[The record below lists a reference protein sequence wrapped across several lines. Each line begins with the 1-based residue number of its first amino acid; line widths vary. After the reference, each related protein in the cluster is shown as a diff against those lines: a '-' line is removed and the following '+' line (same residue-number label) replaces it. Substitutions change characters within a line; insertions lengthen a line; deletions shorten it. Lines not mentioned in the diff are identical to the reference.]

1 LATITA
7 LRNRIIYS
15 FEEFE
20 HVQVRSGTFTV
31 VMALL
36 ALSWLNSPW
45 GDTWSY
51 SWTTPLNFSFET
63 LSSTK
68 PLGFWVSHVL
78 MALFFMVLG
87 LELKRILRVGELK
100 AWRDAAFP
108 AAAALGG
115 MLVPA
120 GIYLYLNPD
129 DYQAGWSVVATSDVA
144 AVLALLALAGGF
156 LPVALRVFLSST
168 AIFQGIGT
176 LLLTVILYA
185 SIQNLL
191 ALSIATGIFGLLVV
205 LRALRNRS
213 MWLYLLLGLAM
224 LAGFVVAGITG
235 AVAGVLLAF
244 VIPVHSRVAE
254 EDFIT
259 KSETVLQQL
268 NALQMMKRPEPG
280 EEMEEDYQAAVHTL
294 RVNCNQALSPLRRL
308 QQQLLPWAGY
318 FVLPLFALAFAPFA
332 YNSFEW
338 QDLFGTVPMGIAL
351 GLVLG
356 KPLGMLLFAWLAAVL
371 RLARIPAGLRWG
383 QLTGAALL
391 AGAGF
396 LLSLFQAHTVF
407 ADTALL
413 TLVKISVYLASAVSA
428 LLGILLLT
436 VVGKTKGP

>member
-1 LATITA
+1 M
-7 LRNRIIYS
+7 
-15 FEEFE
+15 
-20 HVQVRSGTFTV
+20 QVRSGTFTV
-31 VMALL
+31 VVALL

-45 GDTWSY
+45 GDAWSY
-51 SWTTPLNFSFET
+51 TWTTPLNLSFGAFS
-63 LSSTK
+63 SAK

-87 LELKRILRVGELK
+87 LELKRVLRVGELK
-100 AWRDAAFP
+100 AWKDAAFP

-120 GIYLYLNPD
+120 GLYLYLNPD
-129 DYQAGWSVVATSDVA
+129 AHQAGWSIVATSDVA

-156 LPVALRVFLSST
+156 LSVALRVFLST
-168 AIFQGIGT
+168 LAIFQGIGT

-224 LAGFVVAGITG
+224 LAGFVVAGLNG

-254 EDFIT
+254 DDFIAT
-259 KSETVLQQL
+259 SDTVLQQL
-268 NALQMMKRPEPG
+268 NALKMMKRPEPG

-294 RVNCNQALSPLRRL
+294 WGNCKQALSPLRRL

-318 FVLPLFALAFAPFA
+318 LVLPLFAVAFAPFA

-338 QDLFGTVPMGIAL
+338 RDLFGTVPMGIAL

-356 KPLGMLLFAWLAAVL
+356 KPIGILLFAWLASVT
-371 RLARIPAGLRWG
+371 RLASIPAGLPWG

-396 LLSLFQAHTVF
+396 MLSLFQAHTVF
-407 ADTALL
+407 SETELL
-413 TLVKISVYLASAVSA
+413 TLVKISIYLASATSA
-428 LLGILLLT
+428 LLGVLLLAA
-436 VVGKTKGP
+436 VGKTKGL